1 MKRRTKQEELLETIC
16 WYKCRD
22 LRFEAHK
29 AVATKA
35 VATGSRQQRHAFTT
49 PAVIINFLAII
60 AGQKKKKKLQRIKA
74 AQSTR
79 HQNRGK
85 KISEAFGKT
94 QIKLGFLCPVAY

>member
-1 MKRRTKQEELLETIC
+1 LKRRTKQEELLETIC

-22 LRFEAHK
+22 LRFEARK

-60 AGQKKKKKLQRIKA
+60 AGQKKKKSCKELRQRKVPDTRTGEKKSVKPLGRPKL
-74 AQSTR
+74 SL
-79 HQNRGK
+79 
-85 KISEAFGKT
+85 AFCV
-94 QIKLGFLCPVAY
+94 L

>member
-22 LRFEAHK
+22 LRFEARK

-60 AGQKKKKKLQRIKA
+60 AGQKKKKLQRIKA

-85 KISEAFGKT
+85 KSVKPLGRPKLSLAFCV
-94 QIKLGFLCPVAY
+94 L